1 MLRQVYAVFV
11 FLLSTVLRAYRFRA
25 PPLRRNG
32 VLCRPCA
39 RKRSGA
45 AGKKQIGIRLQYVEQ
60 A

>member
-11 FLLSTVLRAYRFRA
+11 FLLSAVLRAHRFRA
-25 PPLRRNG
+25 PLRRNG
-32 VLCRPCA
+32 VLCGPCA